1 MYGLLVLESIP
12 GALAKLDR
20 EDRPIYT
27 PLMANYKREDRPIYT
42 PLMANYKD
50 QVGNMVN
57 SFRSI

>member
-27 PLMANYKREDRPIYT
+27 PLMANYK
-42 PLMANYKD
+42 D

>member
-1 MYGLLVLESIP
+1 
-12 GALAKLDR
+12 
-20 EDRPIYT
+20 
-27 PLMANYKREDRPIYT
+27 LMANYKREDRPIYT

>member
-1 MYGLLVLESIP
+1 MANY
-12 GALAKLDR
+12 KR

>member
-1 MYGLLVLESIP
+1 VANY
-12 GALAKLDR
+12 KR
-20 EDRPIYT
+20 EYRPIYT
-27 PLMANYKREDRPIYT
+27 PVMANYKREDRPIYT